1 MRSARDT
8 FLHYLSDNL
17 PGLTINFVHR
27 DATNPNNSKPQI
39 NAVNVLFFTDLLSPH
54 VSRMQSSIDVLY
66 NDELQAVDAAQQVVA
81 LLQAAA
87 MTPELDYTNPAS
99 PVATGTNIY
108 WNPFTI
114 TFKTVSSDVY
124 FHYSCTLAISHHN
137 R

>member
-17 PGLTINFVHR
+17 PGLTVNFVRR
-27 DATNPNNSKPQI
+27 DSTNPNNSKPKI
-39 NAVNVLFFTDLLSPH
+39 NAVNVTFFNDLLSTH
-54 VSRMQSSIDVLY
+54 ISRLQVSVDTLY
-66 NDELQAVDAAQQVVA
+66 NDELQAIDAVQQVVA

-87 MTPELDYTNPAS
+87 MTPELDYTVPAA

-114 TFKTVSSDVY
+114 TFKTVGSDVY
-124 FHYSCTLAISHHN
+124 FHYSCTLTISHHN
-137 R
+137 H